1 MAAPM
6 PDFGKHDQKSKKPCR
21 TCTDFTTW
29 MKMQGKTPKKEETT
43 NSTPLPAECPLDRD
57 ELGRNTWSFL
67 HTMAAYF
74 PESPSQVQQKEM
86 KDFVHLFSKYYPC
99 DYCAEDLRQNLKTNT
114 PDTSNRHQFSQWLCH
129 LHNDVNRKLGKP
141 EFDCRRVDERWK
153 DGWKDGSCG

>member
-6 PDFGKHDQKSKKPCR
+6 HDFSQHDQKSKKPCR

-29 MKMQGKTPKKEETT
+29 MKIQGKTPKKVSIAFHH
-43 NSTPLPAECPLDRD
+43 NISR
-57 ELGRNTWSFL
+57 
-67 HTMAAYF
+67 
-74 PESPSQVQQKEM
+74 SQHQQKEM
-86 KDFVHLFSKYYPC
+86 KDFMHLFSKYYPC

-114 PDTSNRHQFSQWLCH
+114 PDTSNRHQFSQWLCR